1 MLRNSIIA
9 AVAIAFVIGVLMYCY
24 LQRTQRAALERSRAL
39 SSADFGGAPTPG
51 EGLGDRDDSR
61 SRSVHFEDEVDNAE
75 TNDDG
80 SDSDDDMARMS
91 DLKKFGGPQGQVVG
105 RGAVDN
111 NKAVLVRQMSASIGK
126 ALTYLKFGISY
137 QQVINMLPTM
147 FSIPL
152 PKIFSDFLKW
162 LAWVNLD
169 FVVIFANAGCFLTK
183 GSFGFSLFMMTLG
196 PLGLLLVIA
205 IGFSIGSAR
214 QLAKYK
220 RPAGGETPEAK
231 VERKKNRGRAV
242 RTVKRQAYALGFMVI
257 HFAYAPVCF
266 KVFQTFICEVGAS
279 YEGGT
284 PPSLPSPS
292 PSPWPRPNP
301 GLR

>member
-1 MLRNSIIA
+1 MLRNSILA
-9 AVAIAFVIGVLMYCY
+9 AVIIAFLIGLLMYCY
-24 LQRTQRAALERSRAL
+24 LQRTQKAALERTRAL
-39 SSADFGGAPTPG
+39 SSNDCGGAPMPG
-51 EGLGDRDDSR
+51 EGFGERDDAR
-61 SRSVHFEDEVDNAE
+61 SRSVHFEDEDADAE
-75 TNDDG
+75 EKTNDGNDC
-80 SDSDDDMARMS
+80 DDDMGRMS

-111 NKAVLVRQMSASIGK
+111 NKAVMLKQMSASIGK

-152 PKIFSDFLKW
+152 PGIFTDFLKW

-169 FVVIFANAGCFLTK
+169 FVVIFANAGCFLSK

-196 PLGLLLVIA
+196 PVGLLVM
-205 IGFSIGSAR
+205 IGLWFSISSSR
-214 QLAKYK
+214 QRAKYK
-220 RPAGGETPEAK
+220 RPAGSEHPDAK
-231 VERKKNRGRAV
+231 AERKRNKDRAG

-266 KVFQTFICEVGAS
+266 KVFQTFICEVG
-279 YEGGT
+279 
-284 PPSLPSPS
+284 
-292 PSPWPRPNP
+292 
-301 GLR
+301 